1 MWHVCLVVRLKEE
14 PSLETVRNRSASTSP
29 THNQGP
35 YDTSLSVI
43 PHKKPLKVRLSR
55 SSNASAS
62 TSPLR
67 ASMVQPAA
75 ASLRR
80 PGYRTPLPKAPPPRV
95 TPRLTPALSPLSA
108 QASSALRNLLRQ
120 LPGHTPEVVVKVQP
134 AVVRVGGQRPRATS
148 IASAAADR
156 RAPAPSGPAAA
167 VPLSKTATVERETN
181 PSANPRPTASARRPP
196 ASPVARR
203 TLRGVAARRTSH
215 SIAACSIAPSHA
227 ARLSV
232 PLHTPCVASAPA
244 FERLRIPCLAG
255 GA

>member
-1 MWHVCLVVRLKEE
+1 MWHV
-14 PSLETVRNRSASTSP
+14 SASGLARTQPVRIYLPTSRQHG
-29 THNQGP
+29 TTGR
-35 YDTSLSVI
+35 SLL
-43 PHKKPLKVRLSR
+43 PP
-55 SSNASAS
+55 
-62 TSPLR
+62 
-67 ASMVQPAA
+67 
-75 ASLRR
+75 
-80 PGYRTPLPKAPPPRV
+80 PGYCTPLTKASPPRV
-95 TPRLTPALSPLSA
+95 TPLLTPALSPLSA

-196 ASPVARR
+196 ASPVERR

-232 PLHTPCVASAPA
+232 PLHTPCVASAPVC
-244 FERLRIPCLAG
+244 ERLRIPCLAG

>member
-1 MWHVCLVVRLKEE
+1 
-14 PSLETVRNRSASTSP
+14 
-29 THNQGP
+29 
-35 YDTSLSVI
+35 
-43 PHKKPLKVRLSR
+43 
-55 SSNASAS
+55 
-62 TSPLR
+62 
-67 ASMVQPAA
+67 MVQPAA
-75 ASLRR
+75 ASLSP
-80 PGYRTPLPKAPPPRV
+80 PGCCTPLTKAPPPRV
-95 TPRLTPALSPLSA
+95 TPLLTPALSLLSA

-181 PSANPRPTASARRPP
+181 PSVNPRPTASARRPP

-232 PLHTPCVASAPA
+232 PLHSPFVASAPCVSGCA
-244 FERLRIPCLAG
+244 SPALQVARERLQLVLRQQRGTMPGGPIVDLALLQVRAPCLPG
-255 GA
+255 GARPMPSG